1 MIKSLEIRNY
11 ALIDILS
18 IQFDKGFTIITGET
32 GAGKSI
38 ILGALSLLM
47 GQRADTSVIRDNTQK
62 CLVEAIFE
70 ISNYNIKQIF
80 EINNIDY
87 FDQTIIRRE
96 ILPDG
101 RSRAFINDIPVNL
114 STLKEISEFL
124 IDIHSQ
130 HETLKLNTQQF
141 QIQTIDIFAKNIQ
154 SLEKYQTL
162 LKQYKNSELELNE
175 FIQKAKKDKEDND
188 YFQYQY
194 EQINNAKLELEEQAQ
209 LEAEQNQL
217 LHTEEIKINLQKIYQ
232 ALDNENLSALG
243 LLKETTKSAHTIAQF
258 FQQAQDFEQRI
269 ENAIIDLR
277 DIAYDAQKIDETIVL
292 DPQRL
297 DYINERLDLIY
308 SLQKKFNVA
317 TIKELL
323 EIKEQLQEKLLKINS
338 YDEKI
343 KQMQIQI
350 EQQRIELEEIASI
363 LHKNRTNVKN
373 EFEQQVIQTTANLG
387 MPDIQ
392 FNVEISQVEGFNIYG
407 KDKIDFLFS
416 ANKSQTLQPI
426 SKTASG
432 GELSRLM
439 LAIKYIV
446 SQSKELPT
454 IIFDEIDTG
463 ISGEIASKMG
473 SLLQKMSTQMQII
486 NITHLPQIAAKG
498 NSHLFVYKKNENNQ
512 TTTNIKQLTD
522 IERVTEIAKMLSG
535 EKITETSIENAKIL
549 MKK

>member
-243 LLKETTKSAHTIAQF
+243 LLKEATKSAHTIAQF